1 VFKRVAEDSSSI
13 LHFSVEFIP
22 HMWDCLLVA
31 SRQRR
36 PTNQM
41 KPTYTNL
48 AKFRHANRQTV
59 ANIGMKSIMRVE
71 TARTLQWWLVLPATG
86 ENDSRCILL
95 HKCSNT
101 QPLWSISQCEP
112 KIIAEE
118 NVRAAARLA

>member
-1 VFKRVAEDSSSI
+1 LQRILELFSVI

-22 HMWDCLLVA
+22 HVWEVLLVA
-31 SRQRR
+31 ASDTQ

-48 AKFRHANRQTV
+48 AKFRYANRQNV
-59 ANIGMKSIMRVE
+59 ANIGIKSIMRVE
-71 TARTLQWWLVLPATG
+71 TARTLQWWLVLPAIG
-86 ENDSRCILL
+86 ESDSRCILL

-118 NVRAAARLA
+118 NARAAARLS